1 MPVGDTNIAYDQPK
15 GPQPDILGD
24 KYTGGTLGY
33 SGLIR
38 SIPHTGTM
46 GSPKSQATLNNIIME
61 AVEGMSSI
69 ADWTAQESWEFEQRV
84 NTRLLAAAAADP
96 EDTELQTVAQNIQRD
111 RNLFQ
116 IYRDKL
122 QEVENLKAQALE
134 AAIAEDWDTHA
145 SIRGAENAAEK
156 ILKDMTHFPD
166 GTLRPDNTFMR
177 VGGVGYENWGVERA
191 SILYNPDDLSAFDK
205 DFEKVYGDPS
215 LYDQAAKGLIFGPMG
230 VQYNFILD
238 GDLPGDPAVKV
249 GEVDDKGQGTDIGV
263 TSGSGALDSILRK
276 ILGQDH
282 GGWVYAAIEGGI
294 AGLEKATGLPVTVL
308 VDILNNTVGKGRQV
322 VQEKILDAVEAAGKV
337 LTGGESGTATAG
349 GTGTGRGA
357 AEATAAATSAS
368 TAGKKSKKDW
378 QKTVTAILGGIGAA
392 AAVSGWFKDD
402 DDDDNKVVT
411 TGDED
416 ANKVVTTG
424 GDGDTTTTDPIT
436 GTLSLDKP
444 SVEGTLAPEGYGSLD
459 ALDSILGGTGS
470 ANVAGGT
477 GSEDIFG
484 GSGAVDVAGGTGS
497 ADIFGGSGAVDVA
510 GGTGSADIFGGSGN
524 VNAFGGVGGADIF
537 GGSGAIDVAGGT
549 GGSDLYGG
557 TGTLDAL
564 VNFLGLNTAGGFEPG
579 ASGSLETLASGS
591 LDTLNTGS
599 LDTLNT
605 GALNYLPRMSSGVQG
620 IRETPGDVVDI
631 DYLYDIGGES
641 IFAPMVYDDDEN
653 EKEKGERLYVY
664 QEGGTVENQDAVDTL
679 IRRPGQYGRNY
690 FTPGE
695 FVPTGTAVGGAAL
708 DSNLIQIPEYTY
720 NRNLLPAF
728 GGPALTSTGMPVE
741 TSTVGGLGDA
751 VNSSTASTIGTIGA
765 ETVIPGVDTQTG
777 VLTSSDVDTTEGAS
791 FVDPVY
797 DYLTNLGFGG
807 TPQNIT
813 QTHVQDFLTSG
824 FTLDELASA
833 LGTTTSQLQA
843 IADYSAP
850 VQTQNALQQYLST
863 LGYGASPKT
872 LTKEDVTSFM
882 GQENFTLAEIAS
894 ELGVSEDLLNQIYSY
909 TPSTATSLTPVETYL
924 INKGYGGEGQAI
936 SQADAV
942 EFLDSSD
949 FTIEQ
954 IAEELGLTVA
964 DIQNAATYGGQTATS
979 TGLSELQNYL
989 INQGFGGGGKEVTAD
1004 DVAAFG
1010 ESDFNLDEI
1019 ASALGLTVADLNAI
1033 EQYAGQTATSTGLSD
1048 IQNYLI
1054 NQGFGG
1060 AGKAVTAA
1068 DVTAFGESNFS
1079 LEDIA
1084 SALGLTAADL
1094 NAVGASM
1101 ATSTGLSEIQNY
1113 LTEQGFG
1120 GAGKTVTA
1128 EDITAFKG
1136 SDFSLEDIASALG
1149 LTVADLNAVG
1159 AGTAQA
1165 TGLSGIQNY
1174 LTEQGFGGAGRAV
1187 TVEDIT
1193 AFEESNFSLEDIASA
1208 LGLTVADLNAVGA
1221 DAASSTGLSGLQN
1234 YLINQGFGGAGR
1246 NITAEDIT
1254 AFGESN
1260 FSLEDIASALG
1271 VTVDTLNAI
1280 SSYTAPSAGG
1290 TTLYS
1295 YLSNLGFGSD
1305 AVTITPAIAKEFSV
1319 GGAELGFSLSQIAS
1333 ALNVTEAQLSSLI
1346 AEHDAANTVQAAGGG
1361 LMQSQGYYLGGPT
1374 DGLADQVPATI
1385 DGAQP
1390 AALSDGEFVIPADV
1404 VSHLGNG
1411 NSEAGAQQLYGM
1423 MDRLREERT
1432 GTTRQGPE
1440 INPMQMM
1447 PA

>member
-1 MPVGDTNIAYDQPK
+1 MPVGDTNIFSGSTAPAD
-15 GPQPDILGD
+15 
-24 KYTGGTLGY
+24 GY
-33 SGLIR
+33 SFSATDYSALIR
-38 SIPHTGTM
+38 SIPNTGTM
-46 GSPKSQATLNNIIME
+46 SSPKSQATLNNIIME
-61 AVEGMSSI
+61 AIEGMSSI

-84 NTRLLAAAAADP
+84 NTRLLAAATADP

-134 AAIAEDWDTHA
+134 AAVAGDWDTHA
-145 SIRGAENAAEK
+145 SIRGAETAAEK

-215 LYDQAAKGLIFGPMG
+215 IYDRAAKGLIFGPMG

-238 GDLPGDPAVKV
+238 GEIPGDPAVKV

-263 TSGSGALDSILRK
+263 TSGSGAIDSILRK

-294 AGLEKATGLPVTVL
+294 AALEKATGLPVTVL

-322 VQEKILDAVEAAGKV
+322 VQEKILDAVETAGKV

-402 DDDDNKVVT
+402 DDDD
-411 TGDED
+411 DDD

-424 GDGDTTTTDPIT
+424 DDDDDTTTTTTTTTPDPIT

-444 SVEGTLAPEGYGSLD
+444 SVEGTLAPQGYGSLD

-470 ANVAGGT
+470 VNVAGGT

-497 ADIFGGSGAVDVA
+497 ADIFGGSGAIDVA

-599 LDTLNT
+599 LDNLNT

-641 IFAPMVYDDDEN
+641 IFAPMVYDDDEDQ
-653 EKEKGERLYVY
+653 KEKGERLYVY
-664 QEGGTVENQDAVDTL
+664 QEGGTVENQDAVDAL
-679 IRRPGQYGRNY
+679 VRRPGQYGRNY

-1094 NAVGASM
+1094 NAVGAST

-1120 GAGKTVTA
+1120 GAGKAVTA
-1128 EDITAFKG
+1128 EDITAFG
-1136 SDFSLEDIASALG
+1136 ESNFSLEDIASALG

-1165 TGLSGIQNY
+1165 TGLSEIQNY

-1193 AFEESNFSLEDIASA
+1193 AFGESNFSLEDIASA

-1246 NITAEDIT
+1246 NITAGDIT
-1254 AFGESN
+1254 GFKNSG
-1260 FSLEDIASALG
+1260 FSLSEIASALG

-1319 GGAELGFSLSQIAS
+1319 GGADLGFSLSQIAS

-1374 DGLADQVPATI
+1374 DGMADQVPATI